1 MLSQERLLGGYI
13 TAEVVKALSSK
24 DHPEMCHDTRCAV
37 MLPAWVRFCQ
47 LSLTQHALISSLN
60 AENEDGVCF
69 MKGKVSE
76 ITH

>member
-24 DHPEMCHDTRCAV
+24 DHPETCHDTRRTV
-37 MLPAWVRFCQ
+37 VLHAWVRFCQ
-47 LSLTQHALISSLN
+47 LSLTRHALISSLN
-60 AENEDGVCF
+60 AENEDGVRF
-69 MKGKVSE
+69 MKGKISE